1 MSRESG
7 RGHHPG
13 EDLSS
18 GATFAKAHMVADK
31 FREFRATSL
40 AIEHKTSVL
49 VLLFI
54 IALMGVLAYRAT
66 PERVI
71 PGDGDPNDC
80 YQHNISGC
88 VSSGCREPSHADS

>member
-1 MSRESG
+1 MSGESG

-13 EDLSS
+13 EDLSP

-66 PERVI
+66 PKESF
-71 PGDGDPNDC
+71 P
-80 YQHNISGC
+80 
-88 VSSGCREPSHADS
+88 E